1 MLLQSFT
8 KTQALSELSAVIC
21 VGGVWGDLRINCA
34 EIITVFD
41 LTNKWYFLQKKKFW
55 TGDRGV
61 FYSLNSVFQEDEN
74 IKCFDVKKQLLLKDV
89 GSTIYEIGTICY
101 DFLCKV

>member
-1 MLLQSFT
+1 MFQSFT

-41 LTNKWYFLQKKKFW
+41 LTNKWYFLPKKFW
-55 TGDRGV
+55 TGDREV
-61 FYSLNSVFQEDEN
+61 FYSLYSVLSNSTKRK
-74 IKCFDVKKQLLLKDV
+74 I
-89 GSTIYEIGTICY
+89 
-101 DFLCKV
+101 